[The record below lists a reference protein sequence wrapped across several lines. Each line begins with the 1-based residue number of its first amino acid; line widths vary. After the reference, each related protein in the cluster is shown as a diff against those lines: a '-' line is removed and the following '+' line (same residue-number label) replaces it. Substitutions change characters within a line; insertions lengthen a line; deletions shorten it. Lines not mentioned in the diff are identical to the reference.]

1 MLRHMTITLSML
13 ATAAL
18 MFLAPAAPSHASAN
32 LGQPAPGFVLKDISG
47 KAVQLSEFKGKTVVL
62 EWHNPGCPFVQKHYD
77 SGNMP
82 GLQKKYAADVVWLAI
97 NSTHPGHSDHRD
109 AAGYGR
115 YMKEKGAERVPYLLD
130 PDGKAGMA
138 YGARTTPHM
147 YIIDKAGTLVY
158 AGGIDSIRSASAA
171 DIPKAVNYVAL
182 ALDEIKAGKPISQA
196 SSTPYGC
203 SVKYK

>member
-1 MLRHMTITLSML
+1 MFCHLITRMTALAAAAFMLLT
-13 ATAAL
+13 
-18 MFLAPAAPSHASAN
+18 PAAPARAN
-32 LGQPAPGFVLKDISG
+32 ATPGQPAPGFVLKDLNG
-47 KAVQLSEFKGKTVVL
+47 KTVQLSEFKGKTVVL

-82 GLQKKYAADVVWLAI
+82 SLQKKYAADVVWLAI
-97 NSTHPGHSDHRD
+97 NSTHTGHADHRD
-109 AAGYGR
+109 AAGYGK
-115 YMKEKGAERVPYLLD
+115 YMKDKGAEKVPYLLD
-130 PDGKAGMA
+130 PDGKTGMA

-171 DIPKAVNYVAL
+171 DIPKAVNYVAA
-182 ALDEIKAGKPISQA
+182 ALDEIKAGKPVSQA
-196 SSTPYGC
+196 STTPYGC